1 MDAPSNL
8 PLSHRLAVLAAAL
21 LSGEARTCAHQ
32 ARALL
37 PDRQFHVEQGNAL
50 AALHRRAVRRH
61 LDLEH
66 DHGPHITRPR
76 WLRWWLH
83 GLLKVLLAAAEV
95 AAGAAALYV
104 GGDPLPLALLA
115 FTGVSIATVLAGS
128 NIGIQIRRRE
138 QRLRGG
144 LIKAGL
150 ASVALAT
157 AMLWLYR
164 YLTLGALFGTL
175 AFITTMVAAGSAFL
189 AYLWHDEA
197 ADAILRANDVAR
209 TLARQARRHLTH
221 RQVRR
226 FEAAE
231 APLRLGAIDAVHQ
244 LHLGLHRPPSPF
256 APDRPSSA
264 GGPAAGRP
272 APGDQAAVAAT
283 GHGPGHQIPGT
294 DPRPEAG
301 PEAGA
306 GPGGPIDVDPG
317 MVDEILVLA
326 VGPEILALT
335 PKTALEAD

>member
-1 MDAPSNL
+1 MDAPSNF
-8 PLSHRLAVLAAAL
+8 PASHRLAVLAAAL
-21 LSGEARTCAHQ
+21 LSSEARSCAER

-50 AALHRRAVRRH
+50 AVLHRRAVRRR

-66 DHGPHITRPR
+66 DHGPHLTRPR

-128 NIGIQIRRRE
+128 NIGIQVRRRE
-138 QRLRGG
+138 QRLKGG

-197 ADAILRANDVAR
+197 ADSILRAGDVAR
-209 TLARQARRHLTH
+209 TLSRQARRHLTH
-221 RQVRR
+221 RRVRR

-231 APLRLGAIDAVHQ
+231 ARLRLGAVDAIHQ
-244 LHLGLHRPPSPF
+244 LHVRLHHPPSPF
-256 APDRPSSA
+256 ADDGPPAAPSPGPTDDGA
-264 GGPAAGRP
+264 GPAAASGTRP
-272 APGDQAAVAAT
+272 V
-283 GHGPGHQIPGT
+283 
-294 DPRPEAG
+294 
-301 PEAGA
+301 
-306 GPGGPIDVDPG
+306 DVDPG
-317 MVDEILVLA
+317 MVDEVLVLA
-326 VGPEILALT
+326 VGPGILALT
-335 PKTALEAD
+335 PKTATGVG

>member
-8 PLSHRLAVLAAAL
+8 PLSHRLPVLAAAL
-21 LSGEARTCAHQ
+21 LSGEARACAER

-50 AALHRRAVRRH
+50 AVLHRRAVRRH

-66 DHGPHITRPR
+66 DLGQHLTRPR

-128 NIGIQIRRRE
+128 NIGIQVRRRE
-138 QRLRGG
+138 QRLKGG

-157 AMLWLYR
+157 VMLWLYR

-189 AYLWHDEA
+189 AYLWHDDA
-197 ADAILRANDVAR
+197 ADAILRAGDVAR
-209 TLARQARRHLTH
+209 TLGRQARRHLTH
-221 RQVRR
+221 RRVRR

-231 APLRLGAIDAVHQ
+231 APLRLGAIDALHQ
-244 LHLGLHRPPSPF
+244 LHLRLHRPPSPF
-256 APDRPSSA
+256 ADE
-264 GGPAAGRP
+264 GPASPFAHDEPGPTGPVAGDLVP
-272 APGDQAAVAAT
+272 VAVT
-283 GHGPGHQIPGT
+283 GGGPGHQI
-294 DPRPEAG
+294 
-301 PEAGA
+301 AGA
-306 GPGGPIDVDPG
+306 GPGTGVGSVVDVDPG
-317 MVDEILVLA
+317 MVDEVLVLA
-326 VGPEILALT
+326 VGSEILALT
-335 PKTALEAD
+335 PKTALETG

>member
-8 PLSHRLAVLAAAL
+8 SLSHRLPVLAAAL
-21 LSGEARTCAHQ
+21 LSGEARSCAER

-37 PDRQFHVEQGNAL
+37 PDRQFHVEEGNAL
-50 AALHRRAVRRH
+50 AALHRRAVLRH

-66 DHGPHITRPR
+66 EHGPHLTRPR

-83 GLLKVLLAAAEV
+83 GLLKMLLAAAEV

-128 NIGIQIRRRE
+128 NIGIQVRRRE
-138 QRLRGG
+138 QRLKGG

-189 AYLWHDEA
+189 AYLWHDDA
-197 ADAILRANDVAR
+197 ADSILRAGDVAR
-209 TLARQARRHLTH
+209 TLGRQARRHLTH

-231 APLRLGAIDAVHQ
+231 APLRLGAIDALHQ
-244 LHLGLHRPPSPF
+244 LHLRLHRPPSPF
-256 APDRPSSA
+256 ADDGPPLTGDLVSGAIA
-264 GGPAAGRP
+264 GDALE
-272 APGDQAAVAAT
+272 
-283 GHGPGHQIPGT
+283 HQIEHAPT
-294 DPRPEAG
+294 
-301 PEAGA
+301 AGA
-306 GPGGPIDVDPG
+306 GVGLPVDVDPG
-317 MVDEILVLA
+317 MVDEVLVLA

-335 PKTALEAD
+335 PKTALETG

>member
-8 PLSHRLAVLAAAL
+8 PVSHRLPVLAAAL
-21 LSGEARTCAHQ
+21 LSGEARSCAER

-37 PDRQFHVEQGNAL
+37 PDRQYHVEEGNAL

-66 DHGPHITRPR
+66 EHGPHITRPR

-83 GLLKVLLAAAEV
+83 GLLKVLLGAAEV

-104 GGDPLPLALLA
+104 GGDPLPMALLA

-128 NIGIQIRRRE
+128 NIGIQVRRRE
-138 QRLRGG
+138 QRLKGG

-189 AYLWHDEA
+189 AYLWHDDA
-197 ADAILRANDVAR
+197 ADSILRAGDVAS
-209 TLARQARRHLTH
+209 TLGRQTRRHLTH

-231 APLRLGAIDAVHQ
+231 APLRLGAIDALHQ
-244 LHLGLHRPPSPF
+244 LHLRLHRQPSPF
-256 APDRPSSA
+256 GDDGAGLGGDLVSGAITGDALEHQIGGSEARA
-264 GGPAAGRP
+264 GGGLP
-272 APGDQAAVAAT
+272 V
-283 GHGPGHQIPGT
+283 
-294 DPRPEAG
+294 
-301 PEAGA
+301 
-306 GPGGPIDVDPG
+306 DVDPG
-317 MVDEILVLA
+317 MVDEVLVLA

-335 PKTALEAD
+335 PKTALETN

>member
-8 PLSHRLAVLAAAL
+8 PLSHRLPVLAAAL
-21 LSGEARTCAHQ
+21 LSGDARSCAER

-66 DHGPHITRPR
+66 DLGPHLTRPR

-83 GLLKVLLAAAEV
+83 GLLKTLLAAAEV

-128 NIGIQIRRRE
+128 NIGIQVRRRE
-138 QRLRGG
+138 QRLKGG

-189 AYLWHDEA
+189 AYLWHDDA
-197 ADAILRANDVAR
+197 ADSILRAGDVAR
-209 TLARQARRHLTH
+209 TLGRQARRHLTH

-231 APLRLGAIDAVHQ
+231 APLRLGAIDALHQ
-244 LHLGLHRPPSPF
+244 LHLRLHRPPSPF
-256 APDRPSSA
+256 ADDGPT
-264 GGPAAGRP
+264 PAAGSPLGDLISGAVASDALEHQIGASGAGAGGGGAGP
-272 APGDQAAVAAT
+272 APG
-283 GHGPGHQIPGT
+283 
-294 DPRPEAG
+294 AG
-301 PEAGA
+301 VGLPV
-306 GPGGPIDVDPG
+306 DVDPG
-317 MVDEILVLA
+317 MVDEVLVLA

-335 PKTALEAD
+335 PKTALETG